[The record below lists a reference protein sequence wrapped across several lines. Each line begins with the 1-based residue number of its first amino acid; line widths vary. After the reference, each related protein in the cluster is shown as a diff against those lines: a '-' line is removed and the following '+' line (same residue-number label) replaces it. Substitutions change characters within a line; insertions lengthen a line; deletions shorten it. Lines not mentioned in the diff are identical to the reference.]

1 MQDCAMRLGDGRV
14 PGICLCVFHGYAPS
28 RGLLFSHPM
37 PVGRVLV
44 LWFLS
49 HPMPVRIWVVC
60 ALLSLMFHGSR
71 RIMGV
76 FWNAGDWFCQQ
87 HLFLW
92 SSFSF
97 GSVWLVRWR
106 YISPGLSLVS

>member
-1 MQDCAMRLGDGRV
+1 MGLCRFADMQDCAMRLGDGRV

-49 HPMPVRIWVVC
+49 HPMLVRI
-60 ALLSLMFHGSR
+60 
-71 RIMGV
+71 
-76 FWNAGDWFCQQ
+76 
-87 HLFLW
+87 
-92 SSFSF
+92 
-97 GSVWLVRWR
+97 
-106 YISPGLSLVS
+106 